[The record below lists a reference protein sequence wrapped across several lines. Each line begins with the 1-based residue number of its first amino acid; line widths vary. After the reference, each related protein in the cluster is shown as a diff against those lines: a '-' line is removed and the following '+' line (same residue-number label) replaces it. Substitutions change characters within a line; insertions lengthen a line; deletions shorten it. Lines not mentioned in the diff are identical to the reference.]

1 MIRRLKAG
9 PSSTLHLPPG
19 TILCGTAIV
28 GGTYYGHQSSLSPL
42 IDKKKSFK
50 LLALPREA
58 FRLSFTFLSFLL
70 FLLIFR
76 YMNSRR
82 LCHRYPFL
90 YLLHFQPDHYNFLYY
105 ILPI

>member
-1 MIRRLKAG
+1 MIKRLKAG

-42 IDKKKSFK
+42 IDKKKASSFWPC
-50 LLALPREA
+50 LARH
-58 FRLSFTFLSFLL
+58 FDFLSHSFIL
-70 FLLIFR
+70 FILFIFQ
-76 YMNSRR
+76 YMNTRR
-82 LCHRYPFL
+82 LCHRYALL
-90 YLLHFQPDHYNFLYY
+90 YLLHFQPEHYNFLYY